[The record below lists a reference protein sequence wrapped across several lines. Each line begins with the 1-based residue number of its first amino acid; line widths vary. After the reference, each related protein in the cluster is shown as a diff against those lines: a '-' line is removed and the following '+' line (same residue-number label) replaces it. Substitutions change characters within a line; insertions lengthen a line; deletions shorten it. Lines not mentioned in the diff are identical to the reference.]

1 MENIDKIIN
10 IRVKYSDLIKGMSES
25 AKRIDTLNDRISE
38 LKSGLKGLKAA
49 RKAGT
54 IDKEAYNEQ
63 VAQTTQEL
71 VANREEVKALQ
82 SAMRLFSREI
92 QDNIKEEKNLEG
104 SVNGLRASIRN
115 LTAEYNALSAADR
128 EGSVGNGIAER
139 ISKMQAQVSA
149 AEQRLGNFRS
159 NVGNYQSAFNG
170 LNVSVSQIVREL
182 PSATMGANMFFLAIS
197 NNIPMLVDEIN
208 KLRAANK
215 LAMKEGKQG
224 IPILKQLGA
233 AVFSWNSLISV
244 GITLLTVYGKDIVS
258 WIGNLFKGK
267 QTIDA
272 AKWSMEQMNTAMAEG
287 RRNAQEE
294 ITKLDILYNAAT
306 DLAKPYEERATAVRK
321 LQELYPAY
329 FGNMNS
335 ELIMTGKL
343 KGKYDELKTAIIETS
358 KAKAAADKITQNES
372 IKLDIEGTDEYK
384 VILQNEKRI
393 EELTG
398 KISELQNKGISQDSP
413 LIKGALATISSL
425 ENGIT
430 HASKSIR
437 KRLELPDDIGDD
449 IREYLKALDQTN
461 KSLADSASTLYT
473 SLSPEEQNKNYE
485 KGEKDAAKFAK
496 TRVKAIEEAK
506 DAALKAEKDYFQ
518 LVQQMRT
525 KTKESE
531 LKSISEQNSV
541 AKKSAEKRIG
551 EIDILLKTA
560 EGEQAAWLLQE
571 KETLNKRILALDEK
585 YQKDRISV
593 EAKYSEEALR
603 KELAREEAR
612 IRARLGMDAQMDA
625 LARAQVKNEN
635 YSDLKSEDNGKRLS
649 AQRAIAQ
656 EELRIAMDKYQ
667 ALLSMDEATKE
678 SLYDSDVAYQTAV
691 LNGEMAVQDA
701 KFETARITKEQAEYQ
716 LNTTLTAMS
725 MISGAAANLFN
736 TLAEDNAEFAEFAK
750 LLALFNIGVNTA
762 LAISEAIAGN
772 AARPI
777 KMAAAI
783 AAVLSAIAQAYQVL
797 NQAEKPATPKF
808 SRGGLVTG
816 PGTGT
821 SDSIP
826 ARLSNGEAVMTARAV
841 VDWGPVLSMMNVS
854 SGGNAIPTSH
864 LPERRAGG
872 MREMEQM
879 LRRVMREMPNPVV
892 TVRDINNGQRRVKVQ
907 DETAR
912 YTGRKR

>member
-1 MENIDKIIN
+1 MNYKKHSIELAAKQEERNTKYREGVVRIAELEAEIADARLKSNDKLKNSDAERAKYAQEAIDKT
-10 IRVKYSDLIKGMSES
+10 REMFRIKKDIAQLDFEIAKLS
-25 AKRIDTLNDRISE
+25 AEPTKNSVETNDKLAE
-38 LKSGLKGLKAA
+38 MEAGLK
-49 RKAGT
+49 
-54 IDKEAYNEQ
+54 
-63 VAQTTQEL
+63 
-71 VANREEVKALQ
+71 
-82 SAMRLFSREI
+82 RL
-92 QDNIKEEKNLEG
+92 
-104 SVNGLRASIRN
+104 
-115 LTAEYNALSAADR
+115 
-128 EGSVGNGIAER
+128 
-139 ISKMQAQVSA
+139 
-149 AEQRLGNFRS
+149 
-159 NVGNYQSAFNG
+159 
-170 LNVSVSQIVREL
+170 
-182 PSATMGANMFFLAIS
+182 
-197 NNIPMLVDEIN
+197 
-208 KLRAANK
+208 
-215 LAMKEGKQG
+215 
-224 IPILKQLGA
+224 
-233 AVFSWNSLISV
+233 
-244 GITLLTVYGKDIVS
+244 
-258 WIGNLFKGK
+258 
-267 QTIDA
+267 
-272 AKWSMEQMNTAMAEG
+272 
-287 RRNAQEE
+287 NAQENSALRE
-294 ITKLDILYNAAT
+294 
-306 DLAKPYEERATAVRK
+306 
-321 LQELYPAY
+321 LQERL
-329 FGNMNS
+329 N
-335 ELIMTGKL
+335 
-343 KGKYDELKTAIIETS
+343 ETD
-358 KAKAAADKITQNES
+358 AKATQ
-372 IKLDIEGTDEYK
+372 T
-384 VILQNEKRI
+384 
-393 EELTG
+393 
-398 KISELQNKGISQDSP
+398 
-413 LIKGALATISSL
+413 
-425 ENGIT
+425 
-430 HASKSIR
+430 
-437 KRLELPDDIGDD
+437 
-449 IREYLKALDQTN
+449 
-461 KSLADSASTLYT
+461 
-473 SLSPEEQNKNYE
+473 
-485 KGEKDAAKFAK
+485 AK
-496 TRVKAIEEAK
+496 TRAKAIKEAK

-541 AKKSAEKRIG
+541 AKKSAEKRIS

-667 ALLSMDEATKE
+667 ALLSMDESTKE

-701 KFETARITKEQAEYQ
+701 KLETARITKEQAEYQ

-725 MISGAAANLFN
+725 TISGAAANLFN

-854 SGGNAIPTSH
+854 SGGNAIPTRH
-864 LPERRAGG
+864 LPEKSSG
-872 MREMEQM
+872 MRQMEQM
-879 LRRVMREMPNPVV
+879 FERVMRRLPNPVV

-912 YTGRKR
+912 YAGRKR

>member
-54 IDKEAYNEQ
+54 IDEEAYNEQ

-82 SAMRLFSREI
+82 SAMRLYSHEI

-104 SVNGLRASIRN
+104 SVNGLRKSIRD
-115 LTAEYNALSAADR
+115 LTAQYNALSAADR

-208 KLRAANK
+208 KLREANK

-224 IPILKQLGA
+224 VPILKQLGA
-233 AVFSWNSLISV
+233 ALFSWNSLISV

-258 WIGNLFKGK
+258 WIGNLFKGRE
-267 QTIDA
+267 A
-272 AKWSMEQMNTAMAEG
+272 AMTMAEAQAEVNKQMAKSSG
-287 RRNAQEE
+287 SYGDQVAQLRALQLQWNQLGDDLKAKTEFVKKARETFEKLGVKINDTNDAERVLVERTDDFVLALQARAKAVAAQKLASEEYESYLKVVAETEVELAQAERLKSFYVKQKADREKMYSGLTADIYQRQIRASQTMINQQQKIIDNIQEQRNAAMKNGNVYA
-294 ITKLDILYNAAT
+294 KLQNQYKKQATDILNQLEIKEY
-306 DLAKPYEERATAVRK
+306 DP
-321 LQELYPAY
+321 
-329 FGNMNS
+329 NS
-335 ELIMTGKL
+335 EKVE
-343 KGKYDELKTAIIETS
+343 KDALKTA
-358 KAKAAADKITQNES
+358 
-372 IKLDIEGTDEYK
+372 
-384 VILQNEKRI
+384 
-393 EELTG
+393 
-398 KISELQNKGISQDSP
+398 
-413 LIKGALATISSL
+413 
-425 ENGIT
+425 
-430 HASKSIR
+430 
-437 KRLELPDDIGDD
+437 
-449 IREYLKALDQTN
+449 
-461 KSLADSASTLYT
+461 
-473 SLSPEEQNKNYE
+473 
-485 KGEKDAAKFAK
+485 K
-496 TRVKAIEEAK
+496 TRANAIKEAK

-531 LKSISEQNSV
+531 LKSISEQNSA

-701 KFETARITKEQAEYQ
+701 KLETARITKEQAEYQ

-725 MISGAAANLFN
+725 TISGAAANLFN

-808 SRGGLVTG
+808 SRGGLVAG

>member
-54 IDKEAYNEQ
+54 IDEEAYNEQ

-82 SAMRLFSREI
+82 SAMRLYSREI

-104 SVNGLRASIRN
+104 SVNGLRKSIRD
-115 LTAEYNALSAADR
+115 LTAQYNALSAADR

-224 IPILKQLGA
+224 VPILKQLGA

-258 WIGNLFKGK
+258 WIGNLFKGRE
-267 QTIDA
+267 A
-272 AKWSMEQMNTAMAEG
+272 AMTMAEAQAEVNKQMAESSG
-287 RRNAQEE
+287 SYGDQVAQLRALQLQWNQLGDDLKAKTEFVKKAQETFEKLGVKINDTNDAERLLVERTDDFVLALQARAKAVAAQKLASEEYESYLKVVAETEDELAQAERLKSFYVKQKADREKMYSGLTADIYQRQIRASQTMINQQQKIIDNIQEQRNAAMKNGNVYA
-294 ITKLDILYNAAT
+294 KLQNQYKKQATDILNQLEIKEY
-306 DLAKPYEERATAVRK
+306 DP
-321 LQELYPAY
+321 
-329 FGNMNS
+329 NS
-335 ELIMTGKL
+335 EKVE
-343 KGKYDELKTAIIETS
+343 KDALKTAKTR
-358 KAKAAADKITQNES
+358 AKA
-372 IKLDIEGTDEYK
+372 IK
-384 VILQNEKRI
+384 
-393 EELTG
+393 
-398 KISELQNKGISQDSP
+398 
-413 LIKGALATISSL
+413 
-425 ENGIT
+425 
-430 HASKSIR
+430 
-437 KRLELPDDIGDD
+437 
-449 IREYLKALDQTN
+449 
-461 KSLADSASTLYT
+461 
-473 SLSPEEQNKNYE
+473 
-485 KGEKDAAKFAK
+485 
-496 TRVKAIEEAK
+496 EAK

-541 AKKSAEKRIG
+541 AKKSAEKRIS

-593 EAKYSEEALR
+593 EEKYSEEALR

-701 KFETARITKEQAEYQ
+701 KLETARITKEQAEYQ

-725 MISGAAANLFN
+725 TISGAAANLFN

>member
-54 IDKEAYNEQ
+54 IDEEAYNEQ

-82 SAMRLFSREI
+82 SAMRLYSREI

-104 SVNGLRASIRN
+104 SVNGLRKSIRD
-115 LTAEYNALSAADR
+115 LTAQYNALSAADR

-224 IPILKQLGA
+224 VPILKQLGA

-258 WIGNLFKGK
+258 WIGNLFKGRE
-267 QTIDA
+267 A
-272 AKWSMEQMNTAMAEG
+272 AMTMAEAQAEVNKQMAESSG
-287 RRNAQEE
+287 SYGDQVAQLRALQLQWNQLGDNLKAKTEFVKKAQETFE
-294 ITKLDILYNAAT
+294 KLGVKINDTNDAERLLVERT
-306 DLAKPYEERATAVRK
+306 DDFVLA
-321 LQELYPAY
+321 LQAR
-329 FGNMNS
+329 
-335 ELIMTGKL
+335 
-343 KGKYDELKTAIIETS
+343 
-358 KAKAAADKITQNES
+358 AKAAAAQKLASEEYESYLKVVAETEDELAQAERLKSFYVKQKADREKMYSGLTADIYQRQIRASQTMINQQQKIIDNIQEQRNAAM
-372 IKLDIEGTDEYK
+372 KNGNVYAK
-384 VILQNEKRI
+384 LQNQYKKQATDILNQLEIKEYDPNSEKV
-393 EELTG
+393 
-398 KISELQNKGISQDSP
+398 
-413 LIKGALATISSL
+413 
-425 ENGIT
+425 
-430 HASKSIR
+430 
-437 KRLELPDDIGDD
+437 
-449 IREYLKALDQTN
+449 
-461 KSLADSASTLYT
+461 
-473 SLSPEEQNKNYE
+473 
-485 KGEKDAAKFAK
+485 EKDALKTAK
-496 TRVKAIEEAK
+496 TRAKAIKEAK

-585 YQKDRISV
+585 YQNDRISV

-649 AQRAIAQ
+649 VQRAIAQ

-701 KFETARITKEQAEYQ
+701 KLETARITKEQAEYQ

-725 MISGAAANLFN
+725 TISGAAANLFN

-892 TVRDINNGQRRVKVQ
+892 TVRDINNGQRRVNVQ
-907 DETAR
+907 DEMAR

>member
-54 IDKEAYNEQ
+54 IDEEAYNEQ

-71 VANREEVKALQ
+71 IANREEVKALQ
-82 SAMRLFSREI
+82 SAMRLYSREI

-104 SVNGLRASIRN
+104 SVNGLRKSIRD
-115 LTAEYNALSAADR
+115 LTAQYNALSAADR

-224 IPILKQLGA
+224 VPILKQMGA
-233 AVFSWNSLISV
+233 AVFSWNSLVSV

-258 WIGNLFKGK
+258 WIGNLFKGRE
-267 QTIDA
+267 A
-272 AKWSMEQMNTAMAEG
+272 AMTMAE
-287 RRNAQEE
+287 AQAEVNKQMAE
-294 ITKLDILYNAAT
+294 YSGIYGDQVAQLRALQLQWNQLGDDLKAKTEFVKKNQEAFHKLGVKINDTNDAERLLVERT
-306 DLAKPYEERATAVRK
+306 DDFVLA
-321 LQELYPAY
+321 LQAR
-329 FGNMNS
+329 
-335 ELIMTGKL
+335 
-343 KGKYDELKTAIIETS
+343 
-358 KAKAAADKITQNES
+358 AKAAAAQKLASEEYESYLKVVAETEDELAQAERLKSFYVKQKADREKMYSGLTADIYQRQIRASQTMINQQQKIIDNIQEQRNAAM
-372 IKLDIEGTDEYK
+372 KNGNVYAK
-384 VILQNEKRI
+384 LQN
-393 EELTG
+393 
-398 KISELQNKGISQDSP
+398 Q
-413 LIKGALATISSL
+413 
-425 ENGIT
+425 
-430 HASKSIR
+430 
-437 KRLELPDDIGDD
+437 
-449 IREYLKALDQTN
+449 
-461 KSLADSASTLYT
+461 
-473 SLSPEEQNKNYE
+473 YE
-485 KGEKDAAKFAK
+485 KQATDILNQLEIKEYDPNSEKVEKDALKAAK
-496 TRVKAIEEAK
+496 TRAKSIKEAK

-541 AKKSAEKRIG
+541 AKKSAEKRIS

-701 KFETARITKEQAEYQ
+701 KLETARITKEQAEYQ

-725 MISGAAANLFN
+725 TISGAAANLFN

-912 YTGRKR
+912 YAGRKR

>member
-54 IDKEAYNEQ
+54 IDEEAYNEQ

-82 SAMRLFSREI
+82 SAMRLYSREI

-104 SVNGLRASIRN
+104 SVNGLRKSIRD
-115 LTAEYNALSAADR
+115 LTAQYNALSAADR

-197 NNIPMLVDEIN
+197 NNIPMLVEEIN

-224 IPILKQLGA
+224 VPILKQLGA

-258 WIGNLFKGK
+258 WIGNLFKGRE
-267 QTIDA
+267 A
-272 AKWSMEQMNTAMAEG
+272 AMTMAE
-287 RRNAQEE
+287 AQAEVNKQMAE
-294 ITKLDILYNAAT
+294 SSGNYGDQVAKLRALQLQWNQLGDDLKVKTEFVKKNQEAFHKLGVKINDTNDAERLLVERT
-306 DLAKPYEERATAVRK
+306 DDFVLA
-321 LQELYPAY
+321 LQAR
-329 FGNMNS
+329 
-335 ELIMTGKL
+335 
-343 KGKYDELKTAIIETS
+343 
-358 KAKAAADKITQNES
+358 AKAAAAQKLASEEYESYLKVVAETEDELAQAERLKSFYVKQKADREKMYSGLTADIYQRQIRASQTMINQQQKIIDNIQEQRNAAM
-372 IKLDIEGTDEYK
+372 KNGNVYAK
-384 VILQNEKRI
+384 LQNQYKKQATDILNQLEIKEYDPNSEKV
-393 EELTG
+393 
-398 KISELQNKGISQDSP
+398 
-413 LIKGALATISSL
+413 
-425 ENGIT
+425 
-430 HASKSIR
+430 
-437 KRLELPDDIGDD
+437 
-449 IREYLKALDQTN
+449 
-461 KSLADSASTLYT
+461 
-473 SLSPEEQNKNYE
+473 
-485 KGEKDAAKFAK
+485 EKDALKAAK
-496 TRVKAIEEAK
+496 TRAKAIKEAK

-541 AKKSAEKRIG
+541 AKKSAEKRIS

-701 KFETARITKEQAEYQ
+701 KLETARITKEQAEYQ

-725 MISGAAANLFN
+725 TISGAAANLFN

-808 SRGGLVTG
+808 ARGGLVTG

>member
-82 SAMRLFSREI
+82 SAMRLYSREI

-104 SVNGLRASIRN
+104 SVNGLRKSIHD
-115 LTAEYNALSAADR
+115 LTAQYNALSAADR

-224 IPILKQLGA
+224 VPILKQLGA

-258 WIGNLFKGK
+258 WIGNLFKGRE
-267 QTIDA
+267 A
-272 AKWSMEQMNTAMAEG
+272 AMTMAEAQAKVNKQMAESSG
-287 RRNAQEE
+287 NYGDQVAQLRALHLQWNQLGDDLKAKTEFVKKNQEAFHKLGVKINDTNDAERLLVERTDDFVLALQARAKAVAAQKLASEEYESYLKVVAETEDKLAQAERLKSFYVKQKADREKMYSGLTADIYQRQIRASQTMINQQQKIIDNIQEQRNAAMKNGNVYAKLQNQYKKQE
-294 ITKLDILYNAAT
+294 TDILNQLEIKEY
-306 DLAKPYEERATAVRK
+306 DP
-321 LQELYPAY
+321 
-329 FGNMNS
+329 NS
-335 ELIMTGKL
+335 E
-343 KGKYDELKTAIIETS
+343 
-358 KAKAAADKITQNES
+358 
-372 IKLDIEGTDEYK
+372 K
-384 VILQNEKRI
+384 V
-393 EELTG
+393 
-398 KISELQNKGISQDSP
+398 
-413 LIKGALATISSL
+413 
-425 ENGIT
+425 
-430 HASKSIR
+430 
-437 KRLELPDDIGDD
+437 
-449 IREYLKALDQTN
+449 
-461 KSLADSASTLYT
+461 
-473 SLSPEEQNKNYE
+473 
-485 KGEKDAAKFAK
+485 EKDALKAAK
-496 TRVKAIEEAK
+496 TRAKSIKEAK

-541 AKKSAEKRIG
+541 AKKSAEKRIS

-560 EGEQAAWLLQE
+560 KGEQAAWLLQE
-571 KETLNKRILALDEK
+571 KETLNKQILALDEK

-667 ALLSMDEATKE
+667 ALLSMDEASKE

-701 KFETARITKEQAEYQ
+701 KLETARITKEQAEYQ

-725 MISGAAANLFN
+725 TISGAAANLFN

-912 YTGRKR
+912 YAGRKR

>member
-224 IPILKQLGA
+224 VPILKQLGA

-258 WIGNLFKGK
+258 WIGNLFKGRE
-267 QTIDA
+267 A
-272 AKWSMEQMNTAMAEG
+272 AMTMAEAQAEVNKQMAESSG
-287 RRNAQEE
+287 SYGDQVAQLRALQLQWNQLGDDLKAKTEFVKNNREAFDKLGVAITTVADADNLFIQNTDAFIEAMNLRAQANAANELATQKYKDALIARQEAEEKIKKGKTEAYATGGSSTAGGLQVSVFHREYTEDEKKEILAEAEALEAEASAFTQLTVARNADAKSILDRAGIKESEKSSKSANDDPYADESGVKKAERMMEGYYARSKQELQKWVDEQRE
-294 ITKLDILYNAAT
+294 IIRKMGIDVTGDFEKILSQMDKDVSAEFISQYNQKQSEYRNRILNAQATGGDEAAQNET
-306 DLAKPYEERATAVRK
+306 VAILREQLAEFDSYAAAYRAMGDSAIEIDNRRLEMLIRLHDEMNKGAQKEAQSMQMSFQTASDLA
-321 LQELYPAY
+321 
-329 FGNMNS
+329 
-335 ELIMTGKL
+335 
-343 KGKYDELKTAIIETS
+343 
-358 KAKAAADKITQNES
+358 
-372 IKLDIEGTDEYK
+372 
-384 VILQNEKRI
+384 
-393 EELTG
+393 
-398 KISELQNKGISQDSP
+398 
-413 LIKGALATISSL
+413 GALAGLAEEAGAGAPVVAVLGMAQAIASMGAALSKAFSTGNIWEGIAASITAIATITSVIS
-425 ENGIT
+425 
-430 HASKSIR
+430 
-437 KRLELPDDIGDD
+437 
-449 IREYLKALDQTN
+449 QM
-461 KSLADSASTLYT
+461 KSLNSTAA
-473 SLSPEEQNKNYE
+473 EE
-485 KGEKDAAKFAK
+485 G
-496 TRVKAIEEAK
+496 
-506 DAALKAEKDYFQ
+506 
-518 LVQQMRT
+518 
-525 KTKESE
+525 
-531 LKSISEQNSV
+531 
-541 AKKSAEKRIG
+541 
-551 EIDILLKTA
+551 
-560 EGEQAAWLLQE
+560 
-571 KETLNKRILALDEK
+571 
-585 YQKDRISV
+585 
-593 EAKYSEEALR
+593 AKYHYA
-603 KELAREEAR
+603 
-612 IRARLGMDAQMDA
+612 
-625 LARAQVKNEN
+625 
-635 YSDLKSEDNGKRLS
+635 
-649 AQRAIAQ
+649 
-656 EELRIAMDKYQ
+656 
-667 ALLSMDEATKE
+667 
-678 SLYDSDVAYQTAV
+678 
-691 LNGEMAVQDA
+691 
-701 KFETARITKEQAEYQ
+701 
-716 LNTTLTAMS
+716 
-725 MISGAAANLFN
+725 
-736 TLAEDNAEFAEFAK
+736 
-750 LLALFNIGVNTA
+750 
-762 LAISEAIAGN
+762 
-772 AARPI
+772 
-777 KMAAAI
+777 
-783 AAVLSAIAQAYQVL
+783 
-797 NQAEKPATPKF
+797 
-808 SRGGLVTG
+808 RGGLVTG

-821 SDSIP
+821 SDSIA

-854 SGGNAIPTSH
+854 SGGNAIPTRH
-864 LPERRAGG
+864 LPEKSSG
-872 MREMEQM
+872 MRQMEQM
-879 LRRVMREMPNPVV
+879 FERVMRRLPNPVV

-912 YTGRKR
+912 YAGRKR

>member
-82 SAMRLFSREI
+82 SAMRLYSHEI

-224 IPILKQLGA
+224 VPILKQLGD

-258 WIGNLFKGK
+258 WIGNLFKGRE
-267 QTIDA
+267 A
-272 AKWSMEQMNTAMAEG
+272 AMTMAEAQAEVNKQMAESSG
-287 RRNAQEE
+287 SYGDQVAQLRALQLQWNQLGDDLKAKTEFVKNNREAFDKLGVAITTVADADNLFIQNTDAFIEAMNLRAQANAANELATQKYKDALIARQEAEEKIKKGKTEAYATGGSPTVGGLQVSVFHREYTEDEKKEILAEAEALEAEASAFTQLTVARNADAKSILDRAGIKESEKSSKSANDDPYADESGVKKAERMMEGYYARSKQELQKWVDEQRE
-294 ITKLDILYNAAT
+294 IIRKMGIDVTGDFEKILSQMDKDVSAEFISQYNQKQSEYRNRILNAQATGGDEAAQNET
-306 DLAKPYEERATAVRK
+306 VAILREQLAEFDSYAAAYRAMGDSAIEIDNRRLEMLIRLHDEMNKGAQKEAQSMQMSFQTASDLA
-321 LQELYPAY
+321 
-329 FGNMNS
+329 
-335 ELIMTGKL
+335 
-343 KGKYDELKTAIIETS
+343 
-358 KAKAAADKITQNES
+358 
-372 IKLDIEGTDEYK
+372 
-384 VILQNEKRI
+384 
-393 EELTG
+393 
-398 KISELQNKGISQDSP
+398 
-413 LIKGALATISSL
+413 GALAGLAEEAGVGAPVVAVLGMAQAIASMGAALSKAFSTGNIWEGIAASITAIATITSVIS
-425 ENGIT
+425 
-430 HASKSIR
+430 
-437 KRLELPDDIGDD
+437 
-449 IREYLKALDQTN
+449 QM
-461 KSLADSASTLYT
+461 KSLNSTAA
-473 SLSPEEQNKNYE
+473 EE
-485 KGEKDAAKFAK
+485 G
-496 TRVKAIEEAK
+496 
-506 DAALKAEKDYFQ
+506 
-518 LVQQMRT
+518 
-525 KTKESE
+525 
-531 LKSISEQNSV
+531 
-541 AKKSAEKRIG
+541 
-551 EIDILLKTA
+551 
-560 EGEQAAWLLQE
+560 
-571 KETLNKRILALDEK
+571 
-585 YQKDRISV
+585 
-593 EAKYSEEALR
+593 AKYHYA
-603 KELAREEAR
+603 
-612 IRARLGMDAQMDA
+612 
-625 LARAQVKNEN
+625 
-635 YSDLKSEDNGKRLS
+635 
-649 AQRAIAQ
+649 
-656 EELRIAMDKYQ
+656 
-667 ALLSMDEATKE
+667 
-678 SLYDSDVAYQTAV
+678 
-691 LNGEMAVQDA
+691 
-701 KFETARITKEQAEYQ
+701 
-716 LNTTLTAMS
+716 
-725 MISGAAANLFN
+725 
-736 TLAEDNAEFAEFAK
+736 
-750 LLALFNIGVNTA
+750 
-762 LAISEAIAGN
+762 
-772 AARPI
+772 
-777 KMAAAI
+777 
-783 AAVLSAIAQAYQVL
+783 
-797 NQAEKPATPKF
+797 
-808 SRGGLVTG
+808 RGGLVTG

-821 SDSIP
+821 SDSIA

-854 SGGNAIPTSH
+854 SGGNAIPTRH
-864 LPERRAGG
+864 LPEKSSG
-872 MREMEQM
+872 MRQMEQM
-879 LRRVMREMPNPVV
+879 FERVMRRLPNPVV

-912 YTGRKR
+912 YAGRKR

>member
-1 MENIDKIIN
+1 MKNGNVYAKLQNQYKKQATDILNQLE
-10 IRVKYSDLIKGMSES
+10 IKEYDPNSEKVEKD
-25 AKRIDTLNDRISE
+25 A
-38 LKSGLKGLKAA
+38 LKAA
-49 RKAGT
+49 KT
-54 IDKEAYNEQ
+54 
-63 VAQTTQEL
+63 
-71 VANREEVKALQ
+71 
-82 SAMRLFSREI
+82 
-92 QDNIKEEKNLEG
+92 
-104 SVNGLRASIRN
+104 RA
-115 LTAEYNALSAADR
+115 
-128 EGSVGNGIAER
+128 
-139 ISKMQAQVSA
+139 K
-149 AEQRLGNFRS
+149 
-159 NVGNYQSAFNG
+159 
-170 LNVSVSQIVREL
+170 
-182 PSATMGANMFFLAIS
+182 
-197 NNIPMLVDEIN
+197 
-208 KLRAANK
+208 
-215 LAMKEGKQG
+215 
-224 IPILKQLGA
+224 
-233 AVFSWNSLISV
+233 
-244 GITLLTVYGKDIVS
+244 
-258 WIGNLFKGK
+258 
-267 QTIDA
+267 
-272 AKWSMEQMNTAMAEG
+272 
-287 RRNAQEE
+287 
-294 ITKLDILYNAAT
+294 
-306 DLAKPYEERATAVRK
+306 
-321 LQELYPAY
+321 
-329 FGNMNS
+329 
-335 ELIMTGKL
+335 
-343 KGKYDELKTAIIETS
+343 
-358 KAKAAADKITQNES
+358 S
-372 IKLDIEGTDEYK
+372 IK
-384 VILQNEKRI
+384 
-393 EELTG
+393 
-398 KISELQNKGISQDSP
+398 
-413 LIKGALATISSL
+413 
-425 ENGIT
+425 
-430 HASKSIR
+430 
-437 KRLELPDDIGDD
+437 
-449 IREYLKALDQTN
+449 
-461 KSLADSASTLYT
+461 
-473 SLSPEEQNKNYE
+473 
-485 KGEKDAAKFAK
+485 
-496 TRVKAIEEAK
+496 EAK

-541 AKKSAEKRIG
+541 AKKSAEKRIS

-701 KFETARITKEQAEYQ
+701 KLETARITKEQAEYQ

-725 MISGAAANLFN
+725 TISGAAANLFN

-797 NQAEKPATPKF
+797 KPATPKF

-912 YTGRKR
+912 YAGRKR

>member
-54 IDKEAYNEQ
+54 IDEEAYNEQ

-104 SVNGLRASIRN
+104 SVNGLRKSIRD
-115 LTAEYNALSAADR
+115 LTAQYNALSAADR

-224 IPILKQLGA
+224 VPILKQLGA

-258 WIGNLFKGK
+258 WIGNLFKGRE
-267 QTIDA
+267 A
-272 AKWSMEQMNTAMAEG
+272 AMTMAEAQAELNKQMAEYSGIYGDQVAQLRALQLQWNQLGDDLKAKTKFVKKNQEAFHKLGVKINDINDAERLLVG
-287 RRNAQEE
+287 R
-294 ITKLDILYNAAT
+294 T
-306 DLAKPYEERATAVRK
+306 DDFVLA
-321 LQELYPAY
+321 LQAR
-329 FGNMNS
+329 
-335 ELIMTGKL
+335 
-343 KGKYDELKTAIIETS
+343 
-358 KAKAAADKITQNES
+358 AKAAVAQKLASEEYESYLKVVAKTEDELAQAERLKSFYVKQKADREKMYSGLTADIYQRQIRASQTMINQQQKIIDNIQEQRNAAM
-372 IKLDIEGTDEYK
+372 KNGNVYAK
-384 VILQNEKRI
+384 LQNQYKKQETDILNQLEIKEYDPNSEKV
-393 EELTG
+393 
-398 KISELQNKGISQDSP
+398 
-413 LIKGALATISSL
+413 
-425 ENGIT
+425 
-430 HASKSIR
+430 
-437 KRLELPDDIGDD
+437 
-449 IREYLKALDQTN
+449 
-461 KSLADSASTLYT
+461 
-473 SLSPEEQNKNYE
+473 
-485 KGEKDAAKFAK
+485 EKDALKAAK
-496 TRVKAIEEAK
+496 TRAKSIKEAK

-541 AKKSAEKRIG
+541 AKKSAEKRIS

-701 KFETARITKEQAEYQ
+701 KLETARITKEQAEYQ

-725 MISGAAANLFN
+725 TISGAAANLFN

>member
-54 IDKEAYNEQ
+54 IDEEAYNEQ

-71 VANREEVKALQ
+71 IANREEVKALQ
-82 SAMRLFSREI
+82 SAMRLYSREI

-104 SVNGLRASIRN
+104 SVNGLRKSIRD
-115 LTAEYNALSAADR
+115 LTAQYNALSAADR

-159 NVGNYQSAFNG
+159 NVGNYQSAFSG

-224 IPILKQLGA
+224 VPILKQLGA

-244 GITLLTVYGKDIVS
+244 SITLLTVYGKDIVS
-258 WIGNLFKGK
+258 WIGNLFKGRE
-267 QTIDA
+267 A
-272 AKWSMEQMNTAMAEG
+272 AMTMAE
-287 RRNAQEE
+287 AQAEVNKQMAE
-294 ITKLDILYNAAT
+294 SSGNYGDQVAKLRALQLQWNQLGDDLKVKTEFVKKNQEAFHKLGVKINDTNDAERLLVERT
-306 DLAKPYEERATAVRK
+306 DDFVLA
-321 LQELYPAY
+321 LQAR
-329 FGNMNS
+329 
-335 ELIMTGKL
+335 
-343 KGKYDELKTAIIETS
+343 
-358 KAKAAADKITQNES
+358 AKAAAAQKLASEEYESYLKVVAETEDELAQAERLKSFYVKQKADREKMYSGLTADIYQRQIRASQTMINQQQKIIDNIQEQRNAAM
-372 IKLDIEGTDEYK
+372 KNGNVYAK
-384 VILQNEKRI
+384 LQNQYKKQATDILNQLEIKEYDPNSEKV
-393 EELTG
+393 
-398 KISELQNKGISQDSP
+398 
-413 LIKGALATISSL
+413 
-425 ENGIT
+425 
-430 HASKSIR
+430 
-437 KRLELPDDIGDD
+437 
-449 IREYLKALDQTN
+449 
-461 KSLADSASTLYT
+461 
-473 SLSPEEQNKNYE
+473 
-485 KGEKDAAKFAK
+485 EKDALKAAK
-496 TRVKAIEEAK
+496 TRAKSIKEAK

-541 AKKSAEKRIG
+541 AKKSAEKRIS

-701 KFETARITKEQAEYQ
+701 KLETARITKEQAEYQ

-725 MISGAAANLFN
+725 TISGAAANLFN

-912 YTGRKR
+912 YAGRKR

>member
-54 IDKEAYNEQ
+54 IDEEAYNEQ

-71 VANREEVKALQ
+71 IANREEVKALQ
-82 SAMRLFSREI
+82 SAMRLYSHEI

-104 SVNGLRASIRN
+104 SVNGLRKSIRD
-115 LTAEYNALSAADR
+115 LTAQYNALSAADR

-197 NNIPMLVDEIN
+197 NNIPTLVDEIN

-224 IPILKQLGA
+224 VPILKQLGA

-258 WIGNLFKGK
+258 WIGNLFKGRE
-267 QTIDA
+267 A
-272 AKWSMEQMNTAMAEG
+272 AMTMAE
-287 RRNAQEE
+287 AQAEVNKQMAE
-294 ITKLDILYNAAT
+294 SSGNYGDQVAKLRALQLQWNQLGDDLKVKTEFVKKNQEAFHKLGVKINDTNDAERLLVERT
-306 DLAKPYEERATAVRK
+306 DDFVLA
-321 LQELYPAY
+321 LQAR
-329 FGNMNS
+329 
-335 ELIMTGKL
+335 
-343 KGKYDELKTAIIETS
+343 
-358 KAKAAADKITQNES
+358 AKAAAAQKLASEEYESYLKVVAETEDELAQAERLKSFYVKQKADREKMYSALTADIYQRQIRASQTMINQQQKIIDNIQEQRNAAM
-372 IKLDIEGTDEYK
+372 KNGNVYAK
-384 VILQNEKRI
+384 LQNQYKKQATDILNQLEIKEYDPNSEKV
-393 EELTG
+393 
-398 KISELQNKGISQDSP
+398 
-413 LIKGALATISSL
+413 
-425 ENGIT
+425 
-430 HASKSIR
+430 
-437 KRLELPDDIGDD
+437 
-449 IREYLKALDQTN
+449 
-461 KSLADSASTLYT
+461 
-473 SLSPEEQNKNYE
+473 
-485 KGEKDAAKFAK
+485 EKDALKAAK
-496 TRVKAIEEAK
+496 TRAKAIKEAK

-701 KFETARITKEQAEYQ
+701 KLETARITKEQAEYQ

-725 MISGAAANLFN
+725 TISGAAANLFN

-854 SGGNAIPTSH
+854 SGGNAIPTRH
-864 LPERRAGG
+864 LPEKSSG
-872 MREMEQM
+872 MRQMEQM
-879 LRRVMREMPNPVV
+879 FERVMRRLPNPVV

-912 YTGRKR
+912 YAGRKR

>member
-54 IDKEAYNEQ
+54 IDEEAYNEQ

-104 SVNGLRASIRN
+104 SVNGLRKSIRD
-115 LTAEYNALSAADR
+115 LTAQYNALSAADR

-224 IPILKQLGA
+224 VPILKQMGA

-258 WIGNLFKGK
+258 WIGNLFKGRE
-267 QTIDA
+267 A
-272 AKWSMEQMNTAMAEG
+272 AMTMAE
-287 RRNAQEE
+287 AQAEVNKQMAE
-294 ITKLDILYNAAT
+294 VNKQMAKSSGIYGDQVAQLRALQLQWNQLGDDLKAKTEFVKKNQEAFHKLGVKINDTNDAERLLVERT
-306 DLAKPYEERATAVRK
+306 DDFVLA
-321 LQELYPAY
+321 LQAR
-329 FGNMNS
+329 
-335 ELIMTGKL
+335 
-343 KGKYDELKTAIIETS
+343 
-358 KAKAAADKITQNES
+358 AKAAVAQKLASEEYESYLKVVVKTEDKLAQAERLKSFYVKQKADREKMYSGLTADIYQRQIRASQTMINQQQKIIDNIQEQRNAAM
-372 IKLDIEGTDEYK
+372 KNGNVYAK
-384 VILQNEKRI
+384 LQNQYKKQATDILNQLEIKEYDPNSEKV
-393 EELTG
+393 
-398 KISELQNKGISQDSP
+398 
-413 LIKGALATISSL
+413 
-425 ENGIT
+425 
-430 HASKSIR
+430 
-437 KRLELPDDIGDD
+437 
-449 IREYLKALDQTN
+449 
-461 KSLADSASTLYT
+461 
-473 SLSPEEQNKNYE
+473 
-485 KGEKDAAKFAK
+485 EKDALKAAK
-496 TRVKAIEEAK
+496 TRAKAIKEAK

-541 AKKSAEKRIG
+541 AKKSAEKRIS

-701 KFETARITKEQAEYQ
+701 KLETARITKEQAEYQ

-725 MISGAAANLFN
+725 TISGAAANLFN

>member
-54 IDKEAYNEQ
+54 IDEEAYNEQ

-71 VANREEVKALQ
+71 IANREEVKALQ
-82 SAMRLFSREI
+82 SAMRLYSREI

-104 SVNGLRASIRN
+104 SVNGLRKSVRD
-115 LTAEYNALSAADR
+115 LTAQYNALSAADR

-215 LAMKEGKQG
+215 LAMKEGTQG
-224 IPILKQLGA
+224 VPILKQLGA

-258 WIGNLFKGK
+258 WIGNLFKGRE
-267 QTIDA
+267 A
-272 AKWSMEQMNTAMAEG
+272 AMTMAEAQAEVNKQMAESSG
-287 RRNAQEE
+287 SYGDQVAQLRTLQLQWNQLGDDLKAKTEFVKNNREAFDKLGVAITTVADADNLFIQNTDAFIEAMNLRAQANAANELATQKYKDALIARQEAEDKIKRGTVEKVYAGPGLRGGANFTYRRRAYTEDEKKEILAEVEALEAEASAFTQLTVTRNADAKSILDRAGIKESEKSSKSANDDPYADESGVKKAERMMEGYYARSKQELQKWVDEQRE
-294 ITKLDILYNAAT
+294 IIRKMGIDVTGDFEKILSQMDKDVSAEFISQYNQKQSEYRNRILNAQATGGDEAAQNET
-306 DLAKPYEERATAVRK
+306 VAILREQLAEFDSYAAAYRAMGDSAIEIDNRRLEMLIRLHDEMNKGAQREAQSMQMSFQTASDLA
-321 LQELYPAY
+321 
-329 FGNMNS
+329 
-335 ELIMTGKL
+335 
-343 KGKYDELKTAIIETS
+343 
-358 KAKAAADKITQNES
+358 
-372 IKLDIEGTDEYK
+372 
-384 VILQNEKRI
+384 
-393 EELTG
+393 
-398 KISELQNKGISQDSP
+398 
-413 LIKGALATISSL
+413 GALAGLAEEAGAGAPVVAVLGMAQAIASMGAALSKAFSTGNIWEGIAASITAIATITSVIS
-425 ENGIT
+425 
-430 HASKSIR
+430 
-437 KRLELPDDIGDD
+437 
-449 IREYLKALDQTN
+449 QM
-461 KSLADSASTLYT
+461 KSLNSTAA
-473 SLSPEEQNKNYE
+473 EE
-485 KGEKDAAKFAK
+485 G
-496 TRVKAIEEAK
+496 
-506 DAALKAEKDYFQ
+506 
-518 LVQQMRT
+518 
-525 KTKESE
+525 
-531 LKSISEQNSV
+531 
-541 AKKSAEKRIG
+541 
-551 EIDILLKTA
+551 
-560 EGEQAAWLLQE
+560 
-571 KETLNKRILALDEK
+571 
-585 YQKDRISV
+585 
-593 EAKYSEEALR
+593 AKYHYA
-603 KELAREEAR
+603 
-612 IRARLGMDAQMDA
+612 
-625 LARAQVKNEN
+625 
-635 YSDLKSEDNGKRLS
+635 
-649 AQRAIAQ
+649 
-656 EELRIAMDKYQ
+656 
-667 ALLSMDEATKE
+667 
-678 SLYDSDVAYQTAV
+678 
-691 LNGEMAVQDA
+691 
-701 KFETARITKEQAEYQ
+701 
-716 LNTTLTAMS
+716 
-725 MISGAAANLFN
+725 
-736 TLAEDNAEFAEFAK
+736 
-750 LLALFNIGVNTA
+750 
-762 LAISEAIAGN
+762 
-772 AARPI
+772 
-777 KMAAAI
+777 
-783 AAVLSAIAQAYQVL
+783 
-797 NQAEKPATPKF
+797 
-808 SRGGLVTG
+808 RGGLVTG